1 VSSYSS
7 LDLDSTVDWEDEA
20 TVHGL
25 QVSRKVIPWGIIQD
39 LIYVTY
45 SNVYRVRSSKY
56 EEESVPLHEMYKN
69 SQVGN

>member
-45 SNVYRVRSSKY
+45 SNVYRV
-56 EEESVPLHEMYKN
+56 
-69 SQVGN
+69 